1 MKIGGKS
8 AVSLF
13 GGENDG
19 SSSNY
24 TEVRVEGMPFPFS
37 FWKTLTLITKAPDRP
52 HEVVATAAML
62 VVVDVGVTGTEV
74 EVINDSEGK
83 VAGEELA
90 RLDTPGCMLA
100 AEGVFGRPGTG
111 VSNGSGQRL
120 VHSERHQRE
129 RLSKLGRDE
138 LITNKNR
145 ATAYMSSRTR
155 SGSQRCYRPNC
166 CTKRRRRR

>member
-1 MKIGGKS
+1 
-8 AVSLF
+8 
-13 GGENDG
+13 
-19 SSSNY
+19 
-24 TEVRVEGMPFPFS
+24 
-37 FWKTLTLITKAPDRP
+37 
-52 HEVVATAAML
+52 ML

-90 RLDTPGCMLA
+90 RLGTPGCMLA
-100 AEGVFGRPGTG
+100 AEDVFGRPGTG
-111 VSNGSGQRL
+111 VSNGSGQCL

-129 RLSKLGRDE
+129 RLEDMSKLGRDE

-155 SGSQRCYRPNC
+155 SGPQRCYRPNC